1 VLNAILWTAHV
12 DVPADGCP
20 SETPSKKAIERNLDP
35 TRKAAKTQSAA
46 EKLRVLQRVAAGFRI
61 EKVGQRGVIYH
72 KAFRSRTAVETH
84 PIDRETPF
92 VIHRAVDVPQGK
104 KTSLQLRVSHHP
116 EGDWQLRVLAGKQVL
131 ADRLVSAKTV
141 PQNQWLEVQVDL
153 TEFAGRQVK
162 LSLENRANDWFCEWA
177 YWNQIKIV
185 SQ

>member
-1 VLNAILWTAHV
+1 MRQMCIRDSLWTAHV
-12 DVPADGCP
+12 DVPVDCCP

-35 TRKAAKTQSAA
+35 PRKVAKTQSAA
-46 EKLRVLQRVAAGFRI
+46 EKLQVLQRVAAGFRI

-84 PIDRETPF
+84 PIDRTTPF
-92 VIHRAVDVPQGK
+92 VIHRVVDVPQGK

-141 PQNQWLEVQVDL
+141 PQNHWLEVQVDL
-153 TEFAGRQVK
+153 TE
-162 LSLENRANDWFCEWA
+162 LSL
-177 YWNQIKIV
+177 IHI
-185 SQ
+185 